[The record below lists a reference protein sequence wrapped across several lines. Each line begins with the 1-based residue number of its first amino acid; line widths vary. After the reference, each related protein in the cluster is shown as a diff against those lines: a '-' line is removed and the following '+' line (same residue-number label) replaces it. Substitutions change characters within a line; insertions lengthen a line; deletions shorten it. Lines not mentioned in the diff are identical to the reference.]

1 MKQQLQVLIEDLHH
15 VSKLSIVLSLK
26 DKSISN
32 QFSNV
37 NCQLLPQSLLLIDF
51 QLSSN
56 SDNNSS
62 NQTTYRCSIPLPI
75 KQYNPLSIQVYISDH
90 ITWNISYSKDISTA
104 VQSITYHRNDDISID
119 NSSINIHCIKCRS
132 CLTKDVLTS
141 IQELPSGELDMVR
154 RVICTVLFL

>member
-1 MKQQLQVLIEDLHH
+1 MNQRLQVLIEDLNH
-15 VSKLSIVLSLK
+15 VSKLSIVISLK
-26 DKSISN
+26 DTSIKSL
-32 QFSNV
+32 FTNV

-62 NQTTYRCSIPLPI
+62 NQTTYRCSIPLPSKYYDI
-75 KQYNPLSIQVYISDH
+75 SSFQVYISDY
-90 ITWNISYSKDISTA
+90 ITWNISYSNDNNTA
-104 VQSITYHRNDDISID
+104 HKSIPENSNDNFDID